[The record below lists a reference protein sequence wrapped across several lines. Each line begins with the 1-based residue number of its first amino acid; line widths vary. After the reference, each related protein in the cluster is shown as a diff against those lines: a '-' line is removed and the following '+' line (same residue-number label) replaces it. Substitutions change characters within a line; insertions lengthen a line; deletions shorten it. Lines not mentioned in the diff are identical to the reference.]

1 MFSPDLPL
9 SVLFSSLSKLQCD
22 KQRLFGKLESEKL
35 TEKENKKRRRY
46 GPNQGPNSH
55 RTKACCTIMAV
66 MAFFTF
72 IMKLFNILVSVQ
84 SLDECNQVQASWKRF
99 QPSKFQFV
107 LGLMDSPLNGIS
119 VNIVLL
125 LWEETFICYL
135 AHTHI
140 GNHAHRRQV
149 SLLIPRYRNAT
160 EATKCVSNSNLLFEV
175 IFSFLSRSNWSDTEI
190 TADSGRERDGFK
202 DWQRPDDRLTSGKPF
217 EIHSFKITFYF
228 ICAQNC

>member
-125 LWEETFICYL
+125 LWEESFICYL
-135 AHTHI
+135 GHTLETTHTDDEF
-140 GNHAHRRQV
+140 
-149 SLLIPRYRNAT
+149 RYRNAT